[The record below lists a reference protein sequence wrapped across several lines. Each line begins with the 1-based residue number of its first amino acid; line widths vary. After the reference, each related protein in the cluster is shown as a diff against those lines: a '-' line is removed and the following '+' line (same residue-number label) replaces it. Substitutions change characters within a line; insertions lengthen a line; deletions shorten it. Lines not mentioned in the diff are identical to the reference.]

1 MSNTKLKN
9 NPILEDYFK
18 NPRFPLLY
26 INSTNGIRVWACWVI
41 KNNVYRTDGL
51 VDGKLKTPIPKE
63 IEANTLRSGSEQS
76 LLEAEKLWI
85 KQLDKGYKPHEKD
98 KIGKEIYD
106 LVIKQKEENG
116 GMNRQVKMFN
126 ETKTLKKSKESKSQ
140 TTAGLTKISDRHAP
154 MLAQSYLEQKKDIK
168 FPVLVDPKLDGERV
182 IVYLN
187 ESGQV
192 RLESRNGKEYMF
204 NNHIREAIK
213 PLLEKHNIVL
223 DGELYIHE
231 LYKTDKPDK
240 FNIKGNGK
248 KLTGVERYQ
257 FISKAC
263 KISRKEPHPEEN
275 LVQLWI
281 FDIYDLEKTAQER
294 KELLKKYYSKI
305 KNNNIIKLVPFEKI
319 DDTTGIDKALEK
331 YTLLDFEGIM
341 LRPMT
346 EKYISKGSYHCK
358 NLLKLKKFID
368 EELEIIGASESK
380 GTQKGAII
388 WQVQKN
394 GKTVNAKQIGS
405 VQESKKLWEKF
416 QKNPNKFIGKMINI
430 RYNETTKDG
439 LPRFPR
445 ATGIVTDKF

>member
-26 INSTNGIRVWACWVI
+26 NDSTNGLRVWACWVI

-51 VDGKLKTPIPKE
+51 VDGKLKNPIPKE
-63 IEANTLRSGSEQS
+63 IEANTLRSETEQA

-85 KQLDKGYKPHEKD
+85 KQLDKGYKPHKKD
-98 KIGKEIYD
+98 TNGQEIYD
-106 LVIKQKEENG
+106 NVIKQKEQNG
-116 GMNRQVKMFN
+116 GMNRQVKMFSCNSN
-126 ETKTLKKSKESKSQ
+126 EQKSK
-140 TTAGLTKISDRHAP
+140 TTAGLTKISDKHSP

-168 FPVLVDPKLDGERV
+168 FPVIVDPKLDGERV

-187 ESGQV
+187 KDGQV

-213 PLLEKHNIVL
+213 PLLEKYNIVL

-231 LYKTDKPDK
+231 LYKNNDTDEY
-240 FNIKGNGK
+240 NIDGNGK
-248 KLTGVERYQ
+248 KLPGVERYQ
-257 FISKAC
+257 FISKVC
-263 KISRKEPHPEEN
+263 KISRKNPHPQES

-281 FDIYDLEKTAQER
+281 FDLYDLEKNAYER
-294 KELLKKYYSKI
+294 KKVLKKYYSKI
-305 KNNNIIKLVPFEKI
+305 ENDNIIKLVPFEIINDNK
-319 DDTTGIDKALEK
+319 DIDKTLEK

-341 LRPMT
+341 IRLMN

-368 EELEIIGASESK
+368 EELEIIGATESK

-394 GKTVNAKQIGS
+394 GKSVNAKQIGS

-445 ATGIVTDKF
+445 ATGIVSDKN